1 MSIKS
6 VGCNAY
12 WSRTATNAKG
22 AGKWYWHR
30 GRHFEDVAD
39 LHNVTVAE
47 LRSRRRFR
55 ELVAA
60 RHAAIWVL
68 RQVYPTMSEQRIA
81 EAVGLTD
88 HTTVCYALAKLGK
101 IVERNDAYAANL
113 WDIVNAFKGI
123 HAFVAKLD
131 SQPKPLVASLRTAD
145 WWAVWSNAQRGTSY
159 VEAA

>member
-1 MSIKS
+1 MMIGT
-6 VGCNAY
+6 VGDIL
-12 WSRTATNAKG
+12 K
-22 AGKWYWHR
+22 
-30 GRHFEDVAD
+30 DVAD

-68 RQVYPTMSEQRIA
+68 RQVYEDMSEQRIA

-88 HTTVCYALAKLGK
+88 HTTVCYALAKLRR
-101 IVERNDAYAANL
+101 IVAKNDAYAANL
-113 WDIVNAFKGI
+113 TDIVHQFKGI
-123 HAFVAKLD
+123 HAFAAQLD
-131 SQPKPLVASLRTAD
+131 EQPQRLAGSAD
-145 WWAVWSNAQRGTSY
+145 RWAIWNNQQRGTNY

>member
-1 MSIKS
+1 MM
-6 VGCNAY
+6 VG
-12 WSRTATNAKG
+12 TVGDILK
-22 AGKWYWHR
+22 
-30 GRHFEDVAD
+30 DVAA
-39 LHNVTVAE
+39 LHKVTVAE

-68 RQVYPTMSEQRIA
+68 RQVYEDMSEQRIA

-88 HTTVCYALAKLGK
+88 HTTVCYALAKLRR
-101 IVERNDAYAANL
+101 IVAKNDAYAANL
-113 WDIVNAFKGI
+113 WEIVHAFKGI

-131 SQPKPLVASLRTAD
+131 SEPQHLAGSAD
-145 WWAVWSNAQRGTSY
+145 RWAIWNNDQRGTNY

>member
-1 MSIKS
+1 MM
-6 VGCNAY
+6 VG
-12 WSRTATNAKG
+12 TVGDILK
-22 AGKWYWHR
+22 
-30 GRHFEDVAD
+30 DVAD

-68 RQVYPTMSEQRIA
+68 RQVYEDMSEQRIA

-101 IVERNDAYAANL
+101 IVAKNDAYAANL
-113 WDIVNAFKGI
+113 WEIVNTFKGI
-123 HAFVAKLD
+123 HAFAAKLD
-131 SQPKPLVASLRTAD
+131 EQPQHLAGSAD
-145 WWAVWSNAQRGTSY
+145 RWAIWNNAQRGTSY